1 MDLGCLNSSSAVCVT
16 LCMSGCVT
24 KHNIQCGPGR
34 NGWVIDF
41 WGPGPAGRCLCFTYV
56 KLLFQKTQENQ
67 RGDSEAAP
75 YSASS
80 RKTSSRD
87 SSVPA
92 HAQLSPQVGRG
103 WGPRLPRGRSGEETP
118 APAVPPPAHARG
130 AQCFL
135 TPQRRPAGAASS
147 ALAKTAGVFPPPR
160 GRRNFGCQESNL

>member
-1 MDLGCLNSSSAVCVT
+1 MLRCVCPGVLLSTIYSVVQVEMVGLLISGGQVQRVGACALLN
-16 LCMSGCVT
+16 
-24 KHNIQCGPGR
+24 I
-34 NGWVIDF
+34 
-41 WGPGPAGRCLCFTYV
+41 